1 MLSTLPFSNIIMANR
16 PVIKGTISLTPE
28 FLNALAKK
36 GKSEHGKY
44 DVDVAM
50 WYDDKRA
57 NDRAPHLSGPVSIPG
72 EQDGVKSYGKCWLNV
87 ENGSAPAAAS
97 AAPAADVGT
106 DLF

>member
-1 MLSTLPFSNIIMANR
+1 MSAR
-16 PVIKGTISLTPE
+16 PVIKGTFNLTPE

-36 GKSEHGKY
+36 GKNERGKY

-57 NDRAPHLSGPVSIPG
+57 NERAPHLSGPASIPG
-72 EQDGVKSYGKCWLNV
+72 DDNGVKSYGKCWLNV
-87 ENGSAPAAAS
+87 ENGEPV
-97 AAPAADVGT
+97 AAPASSTAAAADTGD